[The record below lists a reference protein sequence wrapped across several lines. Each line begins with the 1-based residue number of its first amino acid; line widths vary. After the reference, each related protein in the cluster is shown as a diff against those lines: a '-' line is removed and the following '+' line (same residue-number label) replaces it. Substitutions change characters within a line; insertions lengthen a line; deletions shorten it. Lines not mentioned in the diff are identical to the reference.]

1 LGKGGRQTR
10 GRETEGEREKRERE
24 GERERERERE
34 RDRERETEI
43 PCRKQEE
50 LREAAASPTVHK
62 GPRLAR

>member
-24 GERERERERE
+24 GERERERER
-34 RDRERETEI
+34 DTERETEI